1 MNYRSIADLHHDLM
15 GGLHLVPRDVDLIV
29 GIPRSGLLAA
39 NMLALLLNLPL
50 ADIEGFAEGRLL
62 NSGVSRRRSALD
74 LRFED
79 LRHVLVLDDSTYTGR
94 AFKEARLK
102 LAHLTDQIKITYAA
116 VYDAGEVDPGDAITF
131 QRLPMPRVFQWNLM
145 GHSVLHRS
153 CVDIDGVLCLDP
165 TEAENDDGAAYVEF
179 LLNAKRLAA
188 PAERIGHLVTSRLEK
203 YRAQTEQWLAQHGVQ
218 YEKLIMLDLPS
229 AAERRAA
236 GNHGRFK
243 GEYYRRSD
251 AILFIESEP
260 WQAVE
265 IARIS
270 GKDVLCTADQQ
281 VYRPDALSP
290 VRILQSV
297 RQSNVRSLSKRLRS
311 TAKKVLGRRSVGW
324 LKQMRTRLS

>member
-1 MNYRSIADLHHDLM
+1 MNYRSIADLHRDLIAS
-15 GGLHLVPRDVDLIV
+15 LHLIPHDVDLIV

-62 NSGVSRRRSALD
+62 SSGVSRRRSAFD
-74 LRFED
+74 LTFENV
-79 LRHVLVLDDSTYTGR
+79 RHVLVLDDSTYTGR
-94 AFKEARLK
+94 ALHEARLK
-102 LAHLTDQIKITYAA
+102 LQHLSGRMKITYAA
-116 VYDAGEVDPGDAITF
+116 VYDADEVDIGDAVTF

-153 CVDIDGVLCLDP
+153 CVDIDGVLCVDP
-165 TEAENDDGAAYVEF
+165 TEAENDDGAAYVQF

-188 PAERIGHLVTSRLEK
+188 PTERMGHLVTSRLEK
-203 YRAQTEQWLAQHGVQ
+203 YRPQTEQWLAQHGVQ
-218 YEKLIMLDLPS
+218 YDNLIMLDLPS

-243 GEYYRRSD
+243 GEYYRSSD
-251 AILFIESEP
+251 TILFIESEP

-270 GKDVLCTADQQ
+270 GKDVLCTGDQQ
-281 VYRPDALSP
+281 IYRPDALSP
-290 VRILQSV
+290 VRLLQSV
-297 RQSNVRSLSKRLRS
+297 RNTNGRSLNRRLKS
-311 TAKKVLGRRSVGW
+311 IVKKVLGRRSAGW
-324 LKQMRTRLS
+324 LKQVRAKLS

>member
-1 MNYRSIADLHHDLM
+1 MNYRSIADLHHDIM
-15 GGLHLVPRDVDLIV
+15 SGLHLIPRDVDLVV

-62 NSGVSRRRSALD
+62 SSGVSRRRSALD

-102 LAHLTDQIKITYAA
+102 LAHLTDRIKITYAA
-116 VYDAGEVDPGDAITF
+116 VYDAGEVDVGDAITF
-131 QRLPMPRVFQWNLM
+131 QKLPMPRVFQWNLM

-153 CVDIDGVLCLDP
+153 CVDIDGVLCADP
-165 TEAENDDGAAYVEF
+165 TEEENDDGDAYVEF
-179 LLNAKRLAA
+179 LLNAKRMAA
-188 PAERIGHLVTSRLEK
+188 PTERIGHLVTSRLEK
-203 YRAQTEQWLAQHGVQ
+203 YRPQTEQWLARHGVQ
-218 YEKLIMLDLPS
+218 YDRLIMLDLPS

-243 GEYYRRSD
+243 GEYYRKSD

-270 GKDVLCTADQQ
+270 GKDVLCTGDQQ
-281 VYRPDALSP
+281 IYRPDALSP

-297 RQSNVRSLSKRLRS
+297 RQSNVNILNKRLKS
-311 TAKKVLGRRSVGW
+311 SAKKVLGPQPIRW
-324 LKQMRTRLS
+324 LKQVRARLS